1 MVRGEGSN
9 HECKSDSRFTGSMGC
24 NRFIDRIQCGG
35 YICPPVQ
42 ISDKPMT
49 LPTLKIKYLIGP
61 RIVLGPFFNYEFRL
75 SEALC
80 SFSIFLESI
89 ATLPQ
94 SLSL

>member
-1 MVRGEGSN
+1 MLIGTLYLMKIGLWYATSCPHCLRRGATD
-9 HECKSDSRFTGSMGC
+9 HAL
-24 NRFIDRIQCGG
+24 
-35 YICPPVQ
+35 
-42 ISDKPMT
+42 SDKPMT

-75 SEALC
+75 SEALY
-80 SFSIFLESI
+80 SFSMFLESI